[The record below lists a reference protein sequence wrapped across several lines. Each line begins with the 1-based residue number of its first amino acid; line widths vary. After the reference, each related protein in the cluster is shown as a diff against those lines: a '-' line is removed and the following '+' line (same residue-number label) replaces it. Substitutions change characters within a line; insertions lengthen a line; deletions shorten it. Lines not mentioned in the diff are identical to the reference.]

1 MRIDDVVTFASE
13 AALDLAEA
21 QAKAGA
27 WKAKAVGEAER
38 IRMEVPG
45 AREFMSGDARL
56 GALRLDG
63 ADLPATTL
71 VTDGAA
77 FAGHLVKYAPGEAT
91 ASVTIP
97 ADRADDLRQALE
109 FLGITGAVSFAA
121 IGGGAAYLKDHCK
134 IVADPELPSGWKVL
148 AITDDGTT
156 VPVPGVTGTRPV
168 PTWKLIPNNEKR
180 KERIAAAVEMVDEQA
195 DSIRDNPAP
204 AVVAE
209 ARAQETEIAADL
221 LEIMA
226 ETGPP
231 SGLDE
236 FDAATTH
243 NPIMIAVDAPAL
255 PAKALARRKA
265 KVTLSDGA

>member
-195 DSIRDNPAP
+195 DSIRD
-204 AVVAE
+204 AVA
-209 ARAQETEIAADL
+209 ASAIPETEVAADL

-226 ETGPP
+226 EAEPP

-243 NPIMIAVDAPAL
+243 NPIMIAVDASAL

-265 KVTLSDGA
+265 KITLSDGAA